1 MATKRS
7 LILNSVD
14 QNSNKKQRA
23 VTEVNPNTDRAV
35 VAELG
40 EKLNALTENTLVEA
54 TSIGKTD
61 LDIAIQTKGTP
72 TLEIVGLP
80 FTTQNAYDEVANNM
94 PEDGWYK
101 IDINYDG
108 DGQLYYPN
116 YDEWPSGTYQALTE
130 TIIDEAVV
138 SGYESANDENERYLA
153 HPMYCKCVYINGKW
167 QLWVCN
173 ADFNEGA
180 KFIVKATETD
190 TCNAATVTVNVV
202 EIE

>member
-7 LILNSVD
+7 LILNSAD

-23 VTEVNPNTDRAV
+23 VTEVNPKVDRTV

-54 TSIGKTD
+54 TSLDKTN
-61 LDIAIQTKGTP
+61 LDDALMEKRTP
-72 TLEIVGLP
+72 TLEFVDLP
-80 FTTQNAYDEVANNM
+80 FTTQEAFDEFDGNP

-116 YDEWPSGTYQALTE
+116 YDEWPSGTYQANTE

-138 SGYESANDENERYLA
+138 AYYLPTSDESAKHFQE
-153 HPMYCKCVYINGKW
+153 PICCKCVYVNGKW
-167 QLWVCN
+167 QLWVSILDDVN
-173 ADFNEGA
+173 R

-190 TCNAATVTVNVV
+190 TCNAVTATANLA

>member
-7 LILNSVD
+7 LILNSAD

-23 VTEVNPNTDRAV
+23 VTEVNPKVDRTV

-54 TSIGKTD
+54 TSLDKTN
-61 LDIAIQTKGTP
+61 LDDALMEKSTP
-72 TLEIVGLP
+72 TLEIVDLP
-80 FTTQNAYDEVANNM
+80 FTTQEAFDEFASNQ

-116 YDEWPSGTYQALTE
+116 YDEWPSGTYEAVTE

-138 SGYESANDENERYLA
+138 NGYELVADENERYFPVPLN
-153 HPMYCKCVYINGKW
+153 CKCVYVNGKW
-167 QLWVCN
+167 QLWTLDIESN
-173 ADFNEGA
+173 R

-190 TCNAATVTVNVV
+190 TCNAATVTVNLA

>member
-7 LILNSVD
+7 LILNSAD

-23 VTEVNPNTDRAV
+23 VTEVNPKVDRTV

-54 TSIGKTD
+54 TSLDKTNLDDALMEKRTPALEFID
-61 LDIAIQTKGTP
+61 LP
-72 TLEIVGLP
+72 V
-80 FTTQNAYDEVANNM
+80 TTNEAFDQKNAEGNENN
-94 PEDGWYK
+94 GWIK
-101 IDINYDG
+101 FDINYDG

-116 YDEWPSGTYQALTE
+116 YDEWPSGTYQTTTE

-138 SGYESANDENERYLA
+138 TDYSYTEEENGRYFFPPAN
-153 HPMYCKCVYINGKW
+153 CKCVYVNGKW
-167 QLWVCN
+167 QLWVTAIDVYC
-173 ADFNEGA
+173 
-180 KFIVKATETD
+180 KLIVKATETD
-190 TCNAATVTVNVV
+190 TCNAATVTVNAI